1 LAAVDAAAISL
12 EAALARAASS
22 GTGVTGGSGVE
33 PTPGLAVD
41 PDGAAGAAAVVTAL
55 LTVSDYRDRRAAQPG
70 VRVVAARAA
79 QTGVRPVPG
88 LRVVAARVREVGG
101 TVPCRQATCASAAL
115 SRQAESLPSSFDEDH
130 APGSRLRVYAKL
142 GCMLAVFVYQR

>member
-22 GTGVTGGSGVE
+22 GTGVTGVSGAE

-55 LTVSDYRDRRAAQPG
+55 LTVSDYRDRRAAQTG
-70 VRVVAARAA
+70 VRVVP
-79 QTGVRPVPG
+79 GVRPVPG
-88 LRVVAARVREVGG
+88 VRVVAARVREVGG

-130 APGSRLRVYAKL
+130 ALGSRLRVYAKL
-142 GCMLAVFVYQR
+142 GCILAVFAYRR